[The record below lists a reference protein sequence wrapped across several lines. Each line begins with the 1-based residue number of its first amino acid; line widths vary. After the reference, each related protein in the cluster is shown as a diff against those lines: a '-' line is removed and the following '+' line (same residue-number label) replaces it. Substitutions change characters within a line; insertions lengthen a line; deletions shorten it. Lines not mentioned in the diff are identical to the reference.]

1 MIIQGSFSN
10 GPKIRLISTRKVTH
24 MPIWITATGIGCI
37 GVVCG
42 YILFYSL
49 KRNQP
54 PTTSIPLSMREVISI
69 LAAVGAGG
77 AIGGAF
83 IALEKINYIG
93 PYGIGLLL
101 GTSVNV
107 YLTMRHERP
116 FPK

>member
-1 MIIQGSFSN
+1 
-10 GPKIRLISTRKVTH
+10 
-24 MPIWITATGIGCI
+24 MPIWITATGVGCI

-49 KRNQP
+49 KRNHP
-54 PTTSIPLSMREVISI
+54 PATTIPLSMHEVIST

-77 AIGGAF
+77 VLGGAF
-83 IALEKINYIG
+83 IALEKINYMG

-107 YLTMRHERP
+107 FLTLRHERP
-116 FPK
+116 FMK

>member
-1 MIIQGSFSN
+1 
-10 GPKIRLISTRKVTH
+10 
-24 MPIWITATGIGCI
+24 MPIWITALGVGCI

-49 KRNQP
+49 KRSQP
-54 PTTSIPLSMREVISI
+54 PTASIPLSMREVITI

-101 GTSVNV
+101 GTSINV
-107 YLTMRHERP
+107 YLTLRHERP
-116 FPK
+116 FPT